1 MSLFLWR
8 FCIRSVNSAVVFHGP
23 SATEHAGPELKY
35 SIATAAKC
43 LFNVPVLIYLCI
55 SFCKTLTLYS
65 HGHYWSKIVFFF
77 LFFFFKKST
86 NTNYT
91 LFPRTWL
98 SRQLSCIS
106 PSFFNLPVMFGSNLT
121 NEKTHRYR
129 VLHPIVSS
137 LYDILHSMHLNI

>member
-1 MSLFLWR
+1 MRRYIMSLFLWR

-77 LFFFFKKST
+77 FSFSSRNLQIQTIHYFPEPDCQDNFLAFHLLFLTF
-86 NTNYT
+86 
-91 LFPRTWL
+91 
-98 SRQLSCIS
+98 LSCSGQIW
-106 PSFFNLPVMFGSNLT
+106 PVYKWKNS
-121 NEKTHRYR
+121 
-129 VLHPIVSS
+129 
-137 LYDILHSMHLNI
+137 

>member
-77 LFFFFKKST
+77 SFLFLQEIYKYKLYTISQNLIVKTTFLHFTFFF
-86 NTNYT
+86 
-91 LFPRTWL
+91 
-98 SRQLSCIS
+98 
-106 PSFFNLPVMFGSNLT
+106 
-121 NEKTHRYR
+121 
-129 VLHPIVSS
+129 
-137 LYDILHSMHLNI
+137 